1 MKKNFAILTLSLFL
15 MITPLTEARAEGA
28 ADIGYAIGSGFGTL
42 IYTPLKLASAVFMG
56 FTGGISLMGTVL
68 AGAEQ
73 QSIDF
78 VKLGMSG
85 DWWVAPKHL
94 RGDEQ
99 FHFMEAP

>member
-1 MKKNFAILTLSLFL
+1 MKKIFAILTLCLSL
-15 MITPLTEARAEGA
+15 MIVPLTEVRAEGA
-28 ADIGYAIGSGFGTL
+28 ADIGYAVGSGFGTL

-56 FTGGISLMGTVL
+56 VTGGISLMGTVL

-73 QSIDF
+73 HSIDF

-85 DWWVAPKHL
+85 DWWVAPDHL
-94 RGDEQ
+94 SGDRQ

>member
-1 MKKNFAILTLSLFL
+1 

-42 IYTPLKLASAVFMG
+42 IYTPLKLASALFMG
-56 FTGGISLMGTVL
+56 VTGGISLMGTVL

-85 DWWVAPKHL
+85 DWWVAPEHV
-94 RGDEQ
+94 RGTRA
-99 FHFMEAP
+99 FHFMETP